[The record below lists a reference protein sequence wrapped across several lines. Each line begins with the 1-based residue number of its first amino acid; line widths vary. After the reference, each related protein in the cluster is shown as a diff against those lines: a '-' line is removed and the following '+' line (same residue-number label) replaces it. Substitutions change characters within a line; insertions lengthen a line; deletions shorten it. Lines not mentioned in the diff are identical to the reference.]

1 MIEIL
6 TKLGLSDRES
16 AVYLALL
23 ELGAVSV
30 QNIAHKAKVNRTTTY
45 VILERLLRLGIV
57 STVEMGKKTLYRAE
71 NPQELSKLIDL
82 DRQEIKQKEQYL
94 TGALD
99 RLQAIYN
106 LRDDKPTVRFYEG
119 REGLIAM
126 HRYAHRIIPAKS
138 QRYAY
143 IDLDVLSDT
152 YSDIANNLTQERVKL
167 GIEIKII
174 ANSRTNNPIFRANEQ
189 DLLRQTLVVP
199 RSSMDI
205 MVNTYI
211 TPGFSVEYYC
221 LRTDEPHGIFIQ
233 SALIADQLSAQFMMN
248 WDQLTHIKT

>member
-94 TGALD
+94 NGAMD

-119 REGLIAM
+119 KEGLVTM
-126 HRYAHRIIPAKS
+126 QRYAHRIIPTKS
-138 QRYAY
+138 ERLAY
-143 IDLDVLSDT
+143 VDVDILNDE
-152 YSDIANNLTQERVKL
+152 YSEITSSLTQERVKL
-167 GIEIKII
+167 GLGIKMIYNARNENRLTDI
-174 ANSRTNNPIFRANEQ
+174 NENSQ
-189 DLLRQTLVVP
+189 LRERILVSRDV
-199 RSSMDI
+199 MDI
-205 MVNTYI
+205 TVNTYI
-211 TPGFSVEYYC
+211 TPGFAVEYYC
-221 LRTDEPHGIFIQ
+221 LRATEPHAIFIQ
-233 SALIADQLSAQFMMN
+233 SPLIADQMAAQFALN
-248 WDQLTHIKT
+248 WQQLSIK

>member
-6 TKLGLSDRES
+6 SKLGLSDRES

-94 TGALD
+94 TGAMD

-126 HRYAHRIIPAKS
+126 HRYAHRIIPVNG

-143 IDLDVLSDT
+143 IDLDVLNDS
-152 YSDIANNLTQERVKL
+152 YNDIANNLTQERVKL
-167 GIEIKII
+167 GIEIEII
-174 ANSRTNNPIFRANEQ
+174 ANTRSNNPIFNADEHN
-189 DLLRQTLVVP
+189 LLRQTIVVP
-199 RSSMDI
+199 RTVMDI
-205 MVNTYI
+205 TVNTYI

-233 SALIADQLSAQFMMN
+233 SALIADQLTSQFLMH
-248 WDQLTHIKT
+248 WEQLSIAKT